1 MAAIYKITYPSDCAR
16 ARRLKRPRRALNRA
30 AAEPEERYVTRPFRY
45 AQLRRVSHWIPEESP
60 DAAELVLDH
69 IARAG

>member
-1 MAAIYKITYPSDCAR
+1 VAAIYKITNPSDCAR
-16 ARRLKRPRRALNRA
+16 ARRLERPRLALNRA
-30 AAEPEERYVTRPFRY
+30 AAEQEKRYVTRPFRY
-45 AQLRRVSHWIPEESP
+45 AQLRRVSHWISEEAP